1 MGRVSIVLF
10 TTGPGALWWLFDVEV
25 FEILFIERL
34 QANGPAQDHCMSAER
49 KRPHKLT
56 V

>member
-34 QANGPAQDHCMSAER
+34 QANGPLRTIACLLR
-49 KRPHKLT
+49 GRGLT
-56 V
+56 N